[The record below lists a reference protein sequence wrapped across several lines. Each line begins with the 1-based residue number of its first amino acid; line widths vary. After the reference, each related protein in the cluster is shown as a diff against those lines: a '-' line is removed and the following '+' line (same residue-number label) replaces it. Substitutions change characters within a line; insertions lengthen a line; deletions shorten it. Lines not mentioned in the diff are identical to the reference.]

1 MNKTF
6 LEAVENRRTYYAL
19 SGESPISD
27 EHIQKIIE
35 TAITHAPSAFN
46 SQSSRVV
53 LLKGEEHKE
62 LWEIVKDAL
71 SKIVPAE
78 KFNETEEKIN
88 SFAAA
93 YGSIL
98 YFEDQDTVKSLQD
111 RFPAFAQHFSQWF
124 EHHAGLLQFII
135 WTALED
141 AGLGASLQ
149 HYNPL
154 IDDKVKEK
162 WNLPES
168 WRLIA
173 QMPFGKINA
182 EAGEKTHLPLDQR
195 LKVFG

>member
-6 LEAVENRRTYYAL
+6 FDAVVNRRTHYAL
-19 SGESPISD
+19 SGESPVSD
-27 EHIQKIIE
+27 EQIQQIIE
-35 TAITHAPSAFN
+35 TSIKHAPSAFN

-53 LLKGEEHKE
+53 LLKGEAHKE
-62 LWEIVKDAL
+62 LWEIVMDTLRAL
-71 SKIVPAE
+71 VPPKNFE
-78 KFNETEEKIN
+78 RTEDKIN

-93 YGSIL
+93 HGSIL
-98 YFEDQDTVKSLQD
+98 FFEDQNTIKSLQEG
-111 RFPAFAQHFSQWF
+111 FPAFAQHFSQWS
-124 EHHAGLLQFII
+124 EHHAGILQYII

-162 WNLPES
+162 WNLPQS
-168 WRLIA
+168 WNLIA

-182 EAGEKTHLPLDQR
+182 EPGEKTYMPLDQR
-195 LKVFG
+195 LRVFG